1 MGQCTNPVTLKTRL
15 SCVAATA
22 GQVNEWDF
30 PSTAASAI
38 CQLVEVGEVV
48 NLLAGTFGFDVSTT
62 PDTVWPFNSNLTLK
76 SSVAVPLVVSGPV
89 DHDTPPS
96 TAHELGKVAVIVCSP
111 EVPDAVIQLNVVE
124 SPSMALDSSPLACV
138 HVIAENM
145 PATTKRNKY
154 V

>member
-1 MGQCTNPVTLKTRL
+1 M
-15 SCVAATA
+15 A

-30 PSTAASAI
+30 DAAVASAI
-38 CQLVEVGEVV
+38 CQPVEVGEVV
-48 NLLAGTFGFDVSTT
+48 NLLSGTIGSDVSTT

-76 SSVAVPLVVSGPV
+76 SSVVPRVPRGPV

-96 TAHELGKVAVIVCSP
+96 NAHELGKVAVIVCSP
-111 EVPDAVIQLNVVE
+111 EVSDAVIQLNVLK
-124 SPSMALDSSPLACV
+124 SPSMALDSSPLECV

-145 PATTKRNKY
+145 P